1 MGGCVTCVN
10 GGGQLVIVIFH
21 SVTLVNN
28 HVFPSQLTQNGFFSD
43 NILISGHQDIE
54 SSGPDLTRNS
64 SPLIGCSLK
73 SKLQRRFFEDFLGC
87 CKESIIGWEP
97 VSIVHYTRP
106 KSSIKQPTPS

>member
-54 SSGPDLTRNS
+54 TS
-64 SPLIGCSLK
+64 
-73 SKLQRRFFEDFLGC
+73 
-87 CKESIIGWEP
+87 
-97 VSIVHYTRP
+97 
-106 KSSIKQPTPS
+106 